1 LTEEN
6 SKEWGRHME
15 RNEKIRRLINGIVLI
30 LGIIAMYLLKDVR

>member
-1 LTEEN
+1 
-6 SKEWGRHME
+6 ME